1 MNNRSKRLAVATQAA
16 AAASS
21 GLGNS
26 TRTIGAETGQIKHR
40 FTTNQ
45 DYYGAI
51 PTHGIQILG
60 PKLVKEIS
68 DFKKKIGSR
77 DFQRHVVELVEA
89 LMKIR
94 SFQLSVKDFLKKIGT
109 TVHIVTTSTA
119 GSHHD
124 SINKQKELP
133 TSKITDESIEYDY

>member
-109 TVHIVTTSTA
+109 TVHT